1 MHDARNRPLR
11 DLRLSVTDRCNFRCR
26 YCMPREVFGRGY
38 DFLPRAEI
46 LSLEECARLVRIF
59 ASLGMEKL
67 RLTGGEPLL
76 RRNVEALIGMVRD
89 TPGLQDIAL
98 TTNGSVLSE
107 KARALREAGL
117 HRLTVSLDAL
127 DDATF
132 RAMNDADF
140 PVARVLAGIDA
151 ALAAGFSPIKINMV
165 VKRGVNDDQIAA
177 MAHRFSGPQY
187 VLRMIEFMDVGN
199 SNGWR
204 MADVVPAAEI
214 AERTELSLTPLAP
227 NYEGETALRY
237 RTPGGGELGII
248 ASVTRPFC
256 QGCTRARL
264 TADGKLFTC
273 LFSAHGHDLR
283 APLRNGASDAEIATI
298 IGGIWGKRDDRYSE
312 LRTSETAALPKAEM
326 SLLGG

>member
-1 MHDARNRPLR
+1 
-11 DLRLSVTDRCNFRCR
+11 
-26 YCMPREVFGRGY
+26 MPREVFGHGY
-38 DFLPRAEI
+38 DFLPRTEI

-76 RRNVEALIGMVRD
+76 RRNLEALIGMVRD
-89 TPGLQDIAL
+89 TPGLRDIAL

-107 KARALREAGL
+107 KARVLREAGL
-117 HRLTVSLDAL
+117 NRITVSLDAL

-140 PVARVLAGIDA
+140 PVSRVIEGIDA
-151 ALAAGFSPIKINMV
+151 ALAAGFSPIKVNMV
-165 VKRGVNDDQIAA
+165 VKRGVNEDQIAE
-177 MAHRFSGPQY
+177 MARRFSGPQY

-214 AERTELSLTPLAP
+214 LARTEMALVPLAP

-237 RTPGGGELGII
+237 RTPEGGEIGII

-256 QGCTRARL
+256 RGCTRARL

-273 LFSAHGHDLR
+273 LFSSHGFDLR
-283 APLRNGASDAEIATI
+283 APLRSEANDAEIAALI
-298 IGGIWGKRDDRYSE
+298 SSIWGKRDDRYSE